1 MHDFALSSNKLGY
14 STSTAFVGCFI
25 RRKSGLE
32 VVACTLHARTKI
44 RPQQYKD
51 TLNGRFN
58 EIEAIP
64 LVHRKNRTWCC
75 GPRAYLSDEELE
87 QDGVAQR
94 SVVDTYRLDHGRVC
108 QVRQIVLCVVNVRIN
123 NCTAHKRV
131 QG

>member
-1 MHDFALSSNKLGY
+1 MRAPKYGLNNIK
-14 STSTAFVGCFI
+14 TPSTAAF
-25 RRKSGLE
+25 
-32 VVACTLHARTKI
+32 
-44 RPQQYKD
+44 
-51 TLNGRFN
+51 
-58 EIEAIP
+58 EAIP